1 MEGFR
6 RIPNYTDRK
15 LDADFNLDYVEVRM
29 FYKFNFYFVSSALTL
44 V

>member
-15 LDADFNLDYVEVRM
+15 LDADFNLDYVEVRL
-29 FYKFNFYFVSSALTL
+29 FYRLNFHLVSSALTL

>member
-15 LDADFNLDYVEVRM
+15 LDADFNLDYVEVSLILDCIL
-29 FYKFNFYFVSSALTL
+29 FG
-44 V
+44 